1 MRNLESC
8 DALQNDNSLKA
19 LGLILRNFVT
29 LLKMLSILRLS
40 KLWDAQNLVKL
51 LLRRLGILRCLR
63 LLNLPA
69 FKTLLFFGIQG
80 FLRRLKIS
88 FFLTKMPITT
98 TKLIN
103 HTVLRNSAAD
113 SQQLAHNS
121 SFYRGV
127 HLPWQGRFHFREG
140 DGHEVSRTRKRP
152 QPDSQSQRLWN
163 FCVFTLPSSV
173 RIKVTTRRSRFE
185 RDPNLPTGSTA
196 GAFG

>member
-1 MRNLESC
+1 
-8 DALQNDNSLKA
+8 
-19 LGLILRNFVT
+19 
-29 LLKMLSILRLS
+29 
-40 KLWDAQNLVKL
+40 
-51 LLRRLGILRCLR
+51 
-63 LLNLPA
+63 
-69 FKTLLFFGIQG
+69 
-80 FLRRLKIS
+80 
-88 FFLTKMPITT
+88 MPITT

-103 HTVLRNSAAD
+103 HAVLRNSAAD

-173 RIKVTTRRSRFE
+173 RIKVTARRSRFE

-196 GAFG
+196 GAFGWCRRDRERETNSAIIARGAVHRCSLRAHACARKKVIVASSGTCRWGFLSRSALGIQSDWD